1 MDGLQRAG
9 VGDLIA
15 RLDYL
20 VHNAALG
27 QQRHDETKINQGRIL
42 TELYRARGG
51 RRLSDFE
58 FKVFSQWGEDGII
71 QRLIAEVPIAHR
83 TFIEF
88 GVEDFMESN
97 CRYLLMNDNWQ
108 GMVLD
113 GSAAN
118 IERLRTSYF
127 FWKHD
132 LRAEA
137 QFITAENIDHL
148 LGRAGFD
155 VDLGL
160 LSVDVDGMDFW
171 ILESIRCVRPRILVT
186 EYNALFGPERI
197 VTVPY
202 EADFQRTRKHHSNLY
217 YGASLGAMT
226 ALAIARG
233 YDLVGTNSTGSNAF
247 FVRSD
252 VRPHSLPALSVAEA
266 YTPCRIREARDAG
279 GRLTFASREEQ
290 EAIIRGLP
298 VYNVAT
304 GELEPF

>member
-9 VGDLIA
+9 MGDLIA

-20 VHNAALG
+20 VRNTALE
-27 QQRHDETKINQGRIL
+27 QHRHDELKINQGRIL

-51 RRLSDFE
+51 RRLADFE

-71 QRLIAEVPIAHR
+71 QRLIAEVPIVNR

-113 GSAAN
+113 GSPTN
-118 IERLRTSYF
+118 IERLRASYF

-137 QFITAENIDHL
+137 QFITAENIDGL
-148 LGRAGFD
+148 LSRADFD
-155 VDLGL
+155 ADLGL

-171 ILESIRCVRPRILVT
+171 ILESIRCVTPRILVT

-197 VTVPY
+197 ITVPY
-202 EADFQRTRKHHSNLY
+202 ESDFQRTSKHHSNLY
-217 YGASLGAMT
+217 YGASLGAMA

-252 VRPHSLPALSVAEA
+252 VRPDSLPALTVEEA
-266 YTPCRIREARDAG
+266 YTPCRIREARDAQ
-279 GRLTFASREEQ
+279 GRLTFASREAQAEV
-290 EAIIRGLP
+290 IRGLP

-304 GELEPF
+304 GEIEPL